1 MYVSDRDMD
10 ARCDI
15 YVGVIVWSV
24 KVFLFYFFNSKGFSL
39 SHSTTSRGVTEVS
52 PSVNFNVG
60 KACAVPCFKCEA
72 KDDFDWILIS
82 WSRGA
87 AREAVFVLLLLCSTQ
102 RHGDLPLREWQ
113 LWTSGTHTWP
123 TVCAFCQL
131 LKH

>member
-1 MYVSDRDMD
+1 MYVSDRDMG

-24 KVFLFYFFNSKGFSL
+24 KVFLFFFFNSKGFSL

-87 AREAVFVLLLLCSTQ
+87 AREAVFCCCCARRSGMVTFPLESGSSGPLGLTPGPLCA
-102 RHGDLPLREWQ
+102 H
-113 LWTSGTHTWP
+113 
-123 TVCAFCQL
+123 CATF
-131 LKH
+131 